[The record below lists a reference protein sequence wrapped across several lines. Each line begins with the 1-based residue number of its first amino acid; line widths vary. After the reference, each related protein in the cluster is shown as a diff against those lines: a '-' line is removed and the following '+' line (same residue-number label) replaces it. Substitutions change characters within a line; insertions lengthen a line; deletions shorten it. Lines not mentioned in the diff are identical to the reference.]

1 MGNFASSLFV
11 PPLQNL
17 PLHHDRLTHL
27 FDRQSLFCPHR
38 SPIASSSRHKYL
50 QEHLPDTQSSSS
62 AQPPPSAT
70 FDRQM
75 KSLAH
80 LPDTQSSSSPQ
91 LESFDNFGSHI
102 SLREQRPVLH
112 SLSRVHTV
120 PHVIAQLQPPD
131 MQSSSSAQPPP
142 SATFDRQLESF
153 DNFGSHIRSVEHL
166 PD

>member
-1 MGNFASSLFV
+1 MKSL
-11 PPLQNL
+11 
-17 PLHHDRLTHL
+17 
-27 FDRQSLFCPHR
+27 
-38 SPIASSSRHKYL
+38 A
-50 QEHLPDTQSSSS
+50 HLPDTQSSSSPRLESFDNFGSHISLREQRPVLHSLSRVHTVPHVMAQLQPPDMQSSSS

-120 PHVIAQLQPPD
+120 PHVIAHPC
-131 MQSSSSAQPPP
+131 
-142 SATFDRQLESF
+142 
-153 DNFGSHIRSVEHL
+153 
-166 PD
+166 